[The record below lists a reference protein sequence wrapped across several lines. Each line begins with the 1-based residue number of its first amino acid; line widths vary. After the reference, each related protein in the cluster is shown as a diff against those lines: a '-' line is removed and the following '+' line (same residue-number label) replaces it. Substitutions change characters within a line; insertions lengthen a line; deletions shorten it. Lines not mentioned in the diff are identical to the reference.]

1 MEHMTPGRN
10 TREYADGIFRFAQW
24 VGRHRREI
32 NDFDLWKRRL
42 ERLAK
47 SNLIAAEDAQALI
60 SGWRRTDDRMVEL
73 FVREGMLSLARM
85 CKVPPE
91 VIA

>member
-1 MEHMTPGRN
+1 
-10 TREYADGIFRFAQW
+10 
-24 VGRHRREI
+24 VGGTAPTG
-32 NDFDLWKRRL
+32 NKPFDLWKQRL

-60 SGWRRTDDRMVEL
+60 SGWRRTDDRMVEWEMKSAMQ
-73 FVREGMLSLARM
+73 FLARM

-91 VIA
+91 LIA